1 MGPTISK
8 RNNKIMLA
16 FYLDGE
22 VTVLSQ
28 TTLSTTSHFTL
39 TIISSPH
46 YPTFSISS
54 LCWIC
59 SNPKTC

>member
-22 VTVLSQ
+22 VIILSQ
-28 TTLSTTSHFTL
+28 TTFCTTSHFTL
-39 TIISSPH
+39 TIVSSPH
-46 YPTFSISS
+46 GTTFSISS
-54 LCWIC
+54 PCWIC
-59 SNPKTC
+59 TNPKTC